1 MAVTACG
8 RQEITDNVSTENGM
22 ETLAIATEDRMEVSS
37 AGREDGV
44 GVSPTDR
51 EDGVEVSSADREDE
65 VGVSLTDQEEEAEIS
80 SASAEDETGISPA
93 IEDSTES
100 TTLYAGISEEILA
113 DLGSGP
119 LDTKLTE
126 AIEENVILS
135 SDTEIEACE
144 WVDEE
149 KSCLRVRVRYKEPPP
164 DNYQHKEDYFFF
176 LEGEDI
182 QTLYVDYPTKDHD
195 NIREDRYVWDACD
208 FEAHLEDVTFDG
220 QEDLIIFLGHS
231 GSHGTPV
238 HGAYVYEDGSYRYKP
253 GFEDIPDYEVDAEE
267 QFIRG
272 FSVEG
277 AMYEEDYIFKYRDGE
292 FVKVSYHL
300 HEIGFDGY

>member
-1 MAVTACG
+1 MSITVCG
-8 RQEITDNVSTENGM
+8 RQEVTDNVSTEIGM
-22 ETLAIATEDRMEVSS
+22 ETSDAAMEDRMEVSS
-37 AGREDGV
+37 ADHED
-44 GVSPTDR
+44 
-51 EDGVEVSSADREDE
+51 
-65 VGVSLTDQEEEAEIS
+65 EAEIS
-80 SASAEDETGISPA
+80 SAGAEDETEMSPA
-93 IEDSTES
+93 TEDSTES
-100 TTLYAGISEEILA
+100 SPVYVSISVKVQA
-113 DLGSGP
+113 DLGMEP
-119 LDTKLTE
+119 LDIKLTE

-149 KSCLRVRVRYKEPPP
+149 KSCLRIRVQYKEPPP

-182 QTLYVDYPTKDHD
+182 QPLYVDYPTKDHD
-195 NIREDRYVWDACD
+195 NIREDRYVRDACD

-220 QEDLIIFLGHS
+220 QEDLIIFLGYS
-231 GSHGTPV
+231 GSHAAPV
-238 HGAYVYEDGSYRYKP
+238 HGAYVYEDGSYRYKS
-253 GFEDIPDYEVDAEE
+253 GFEDIPDYKVDAEE

-272 FSVEG
+272 FSVEC